1 VSGLVNRRVG
11 SVIKLGI
18 LLGFIVLV
26 VALAA
31 APMPLM
37 VELQNPA
44 RNVLIYPNLLFAVP
58 LILLGVVLLLYGA
71 AAGNRKE
78 QGC

>member
-1 VSGLVNRRVG
+1 VN
-11 SVIKLGI
+11 KLGI

-31 APMPLM
+31 APMRLM

-44 RNVLIYPNLLFAVP
+44 RNVVIYPNLLFAVP
-58 LILLGVVLLLYGA
+58 LILLGAVLLLYGA
-71 AAGNRKE
+71 AAGKE
-78 QGC
+78 LAD

>member
-1 VSGLVNRRVG
+1 VSGLLNGRVG
-11 SVIKLGI
+11 GVNKLGI

-37 VELQNPA
+37 VELQNPV
-44 RNVLIYPNLLFAVP
+44 RNTVIYPNLLFAVP

-78 QGC
+78 QRC